1 MEKLNNTTKTIIV
14 GDKKKFAV
22 ELKFNE
28 FLDDY
33 FIAYGTFR
41 IYINNFAYGIDRD
54 YSTVYCCIEVCL
66 RQIIEENII
75 CRNVFTGYSDFE
87 IAYNHAIR
95 NRSDDSSGN
104 VCLGMDR
111 ESFNSHIYSFGELY
125 ESAFDNGH
133 DIIMFREEKNVKLI
147 GYTLL
152 NDHQIENLNSVTL
165 SRTEFDRVI
174 KESYERINFERE
186 KFLNSPSPTNR
197 DL

>member
-1 MEKLNNTTKTIIV
+1 MNSQKKIII
-14 GDKKKFAV
+14 GNKEKFAV

-54 YSTVYCCIEVCL
+54 YSTFYCCIETYL
-66 RQIIEENII
+66 KQIIEENII
-75 CRNVFTGYSDFE
+75 CRNIFTGYSDFE

-95 NRSDDSSGN
+95 NLNDDISDN
-104 VCLGMDR
+104 MCLGMDR

-133 DIIMFREEKNVKLI
+133 DIIMFCEEKNVKLI
-147 GYTLL
+147 GYTLS
-152 NDHQIENLNSVTL
+152 NDYEIENLNSVTL
-165 SRTEFDRVI
+165 SREEFDRII
-174 KESYERINFERE
+174 KESYERINFERDE
-186 KFLNSPSPTNR
+186 YLKTSTPTNR
-197 DL
+197 DLS